1 MMTYT
6 LMRQQGFTPAD
17 CVRIAA
23 ELKMDGIDWVTTYG
37 EDPALLRKM
46 SEDAGLAIAA
56 YTFFINPKEGEDV
69 AGLAEKGM
77 DIACELGAPMVMI
90 PTPALGSSR
99 EESFKLWCERLA
111 IAAPMAEKRNLKFS
125 VENFPGPQSPFVI
138 ADDFFRAKELIPNL
152 KLTFDN
158 GNASTGEDQIE
169 SLKRCINDVIHVH
182 FKDWDRSETYVEGM
196 RQMLDGAYYSAALVG
211 EGVVDSRATLKVLE
225 EAGYDGFINIEY
237 ENNKYRADE
246 GVKKVLEYL
255 RG

>member
-77 DIACELGAPMVMI
+77 DIACDILVNI
-90 PTPALGSSR
+90 V
-99 EESFKLWCERLA
+99 KL
-111 IAAPMAEKRNLKFS
+111 
-125 VENFPGPQSPFVI
+125 
-138 ADDFFRAKELIPNL
+138 
-152 KLTFDN
+152 
-158 GNASTGEDQIE
+158 
-169 SLKRCINDVIHVH
+169 
-182 FKDWDRSETYVEGM
+182 
-196 RQMLDGAYYSAALVG
+196 YS
-211 EGVVDSRATLKVLE
+211 KH
-225 EAGYDGFINIEY
+225 NIG
-237 ENNKYRADE
+237 K
-246 GVKKVLEYL
+246 
-255 RG
+255 